1 MHELGIAMEVVDA
14 VAARAA
20 GARVKRVVL
29 EVGALTAVLPD
40 ALKFCFELSTQG
52 TPIEGAALDIRELP
66 GRARCRA
73 CAEELA
79 LLRPFG
85 RCACGG
91 TDLDWL
97 AGDELRIMEVEVE

>member
-40 ALKFCFELSTQG
+40 ALFQEYCIAD
-52 TPIEGAALDIRELP
+52 TPINNSLTNETLPIDGDGFLAVPTGPGLGISLDEDVMAKYRV
-66 GRARCRA
+66 
-73 CAEELA
+73 
-79 LLRPFG
+79 
-85 RCACGG
+85 
-91 TDLDWL
+91 D
-97 AGDELRIMEVEVE
+97 